1 MAARRGFRR
10 TRHGIE
16 IRLDRAEAALL
27 RQLTAELL
35 ALLVEDDV
43 AAPADPLEALV
54 GMTLEEAR
62 PPSDPVLARL
72 LPDAYRDDPDAA
84 GDFRRYTE
92 PELRATKRA
101 ALRRI
106 TADVAAEGGRVT
118 LDENGGNTWLAALN
132 DLRLALGTR
141 LDVTEDIYAEADRLD
156 PHDPRL
162 ASLAVYEWLG
172 LLEETLVRALA
183 GR

>member
-1 MAARRGFRR
+1 MAAQRGFRR

-16 IRLDRAEAALL
+16 IRLSRAEAALL
-27 RQLTAELL
+27 RQLAAELL
-35 ALLVEDDV
+35 ALLAEDV
-43 AAPADPLEALV
+43 PAPSDPLEALV

-62 PPSDPVLARL
+62 PPADPVLARL
-72 LPDAYRDDPDAA
+72 LPDGYRDDPEAA

-92 PELRATKRA
+92 AELRATKRA

-106 TADVAAEGGRVT
+106 ATDVAEDGGRVT
-118 LDENGGNTWLAALN
+118 LDPNGANTWLAGLN

-141 LDVTEDIYAEADRLD
+141 LDVTEDVYEEANRLD

-162 ASLAVYEWLG
+162 ASLAVYESLG
-172 LLEETLVRALA
+172 LLGEALVRALA
-183 GR
+183 RW